1 MNYPWNEQATLVRMA
16 STALADDQSCEILFE
31 SSLLA
36 LAIKVRDMKSSDR
49 RGLRLS
55 LPDRQVRPH
64 TFQGEALT
72 ALIDRIPRP
81 GIASASTLLVEND
94 EGNG

>member
-1 MNYPWNEQATLVRMA
+1 MA
-16 STALADDQSCEILFE
+16 SAGMVDDQSCEILFE

-55 LPDRQVRPH
+55 LPNRQVRPH
-64 TFQGEALT
+64 TFQGDTLT
-72 ALIDRIPRP
+72 ALLDRIPR
-81 GIASASTLLVEND
+81 TV
-94 EGNG
+94 